1 MMPAEVHANLVQ
13 VDEQEYNCAFVRDI
27 TERKIHETELTR
39 LATHDA
45 LTRLPNRNLLN
56 DRIDHAILHAKRN
69 KDYAGVMVV
78 DLDKFKFINDN
89 MGHDAGDE
97 LLKEVASRMKSI
109 LRASDTVS
117 RLGGDEFVIVLE
129 GVKHPEDCALVGQK
143 LMRIITRPMVL
154 GGVAMEIGASVGIAV
169 YPLDGEDG
177 ASLMKNADIAMYQ
190 VKSEGRGNFQFYER
204 EMGERA
210 SKHLST
216 ITGLREAKKNDRGSS
231 NS

>member
-1 MMPAEVHANLVQ
+1 
-13 VDEQEYNCAFVRDI
+13 
-27 TERKIHETELTR
+27 
-39 LATHDA
+39 
-45 LTRLPNRNLLN
+45 
-56 DRIDHAILHAKRN
+56 
-69 KDYAGVMVV
+69 
-78 DLDKFKFINDN
+78 
-89 MGHDAGDE
+89 
-97 LLKEVASRMKSI
+97 
-109 LRASDTVS
+109 
-117 RLGGDEFVIVLE
+117 
-129 GVKHPEDCALVGQK
+129 
-143 LMRIITRPMVL
+143 MVL
-154 GGVAMEIGASVGIAV
+154 GGGAMEIGASVGIAV